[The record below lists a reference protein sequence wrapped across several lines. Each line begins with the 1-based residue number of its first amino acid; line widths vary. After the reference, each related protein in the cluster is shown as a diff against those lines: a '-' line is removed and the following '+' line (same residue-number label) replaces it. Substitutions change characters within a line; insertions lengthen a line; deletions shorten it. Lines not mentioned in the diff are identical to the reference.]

1 MEPNVSPICPAAAFT
16 TIEVGTVPV
25 RFPPAG
31 ALPGADSDV
40 TGQFPPGQPTGG
52 AAIVAG
58 GLETGRT
65 AVLRTSVWVVRYG
78 AVAVGQLTTPDLHDV
93 TV

>member
-1 MEPNVSPICPAAAFT
+1 MPGPAFT
-16 TIEVGTVPV
+16 TVEVGTVPV

-31 ALPGADSDV
+31 APPGADSDV

-52 AAIVAG
+52 AAIVPG
-58 GLETGRT
+58 GFETGRT

-78 AVAVGQLTTPDLHDV
+78 AVAAGQLATLDWHDV